1 MSEQPISCHFCQH
14 HWTYAPPL
22 SRRAECPAC
31 RRDARICLN
40 CRFYDPGA
48 HHECREEQAEYVHD
62 KEMGNFCN
70 YFEAHGGRSGS
81 DEAQRAKAKLG
92 ALFSGQKP
100 LPETAEKPSLSDE
113 IARFLA
119 SKK

>member
-1 MSEQPISCHFCQH
+1 MSDQSITCHFCQH
-14 HWTYAPPL
+14 SWTYAPPL

-40 CRFYDPGA
+40 CRFFDHGA
-48 HHECREEQAEYVHD
+48 HHECREEQAEFVQD
-62 KEMGNFCN
+62 KEMGNFCS
-70 YFEAHGGRSGS
+70 FFDARSGLS
-81 DEAQRAKAKLG
+81 SNDEAKRAKAKLG
-92 ALFSGQKP
+92 ALFGADKP
-100 LPETAEKPSLSDE
+100 ISEPAEKKSLSDE

>member
-1 MSEQPISCHFCQH
+1 MSEQPISCHFCRYR
-14 HWTYAPPL
+14 WTYTPPL

-40 CRFYDPGA
+40 CRFYDRGA
-48 HHECREEQAEYVHD
+48 HHECREEQAEFVQD
-62 KEMGNFCN
+62 KEMGNFCS
-70 YFEAHGGRSGS
+70 FFSGHGGNSAC
-81 DEAQRAKAKLG
+81 DDVQRAKEKLG

-100 LPETAEKPSLSDE
+100 LSETVDKKSLSEE